1 MTNRRVKIILNPQ
14 AGLGAAKNK
23 ADPLRPLVNELGGAD
38 WSETTQPRQAIDL
51 ARQAAGEGYDLVV
64 AAGGDGTAHEVM
76 NGLLLV
82 PAAQRPSMAI
92 LPIGSGN
99 DFCHMTG
106 LSRQPEEALRQIY
119 TNPDGFIDVGL
130 LQMDDGRREYFG
142 SALGIGFDATVT
154 IRAKRLTFVR
164 GYLMYLTAVLQT
176 IILDHAAPRM
186 HITTDQESWDE
197 DVVMFV
203 VMNGERE
210 GGGFHVTPGALPDDG
225 IFNYAQVRHVSRPM
239 MLRIL
244 PEVMNGT
251 HMRLK
256 DVRMGQLR
264 KLDLRSEHP
273 LALHVDG
280 EVLAGFDSTIK
291 ELSVEMF
298 PGEFRVIRG
307 VV

>member
-106 LSRQPEEALRQIY
+106 LSRQPEEALHQIY